1 MCLEKNYLVKNELNN
16 TKENKLLTI
25 VKRRS

>member
-1 MCLEKNYLVKNELNN
+1 MCLEKYYLVKNELNN

-25 VKRRS
+25 VKRWS